1 MVNMKRKEKKKKTLK
16 FFHRDGL
23 EENRRNH
30 ITIIHQ
36 PIRILIDLN

>member
-1 MVNMKRKEKKKKTLK
+1 MVNMKRKKKKLITLK
-16 FFHRDGL
+16 VFHHDGL